1 MLISD
6 LFASKLNVNATKPN
20 NTFAEH
26 LKNYELRNGLEK
38 PFKQL
43 GSYTFSK
50 YYSNKHFD
58 LKQLSAQKK
67 KVETQLEKL
76 EERFVISEIGQD
88 L

>member
-1 MLISD
+1 MKIN
-6 LFASKLNVNATKPN
+6 KLN

-26 LKNYELRNGLEK
+26 LKNYELRDGLEK

-43 GSYTFSK
+43 VTYAFSK
-50 YYSNKHFD
+50 YHSNKHFD

-76 EERFVISEIGQD
+76 EERFAIGEIGQD
-88 L
+88 LYQKYTQKFSDD